1 MKVLIV
7 GLGGIGQRHLRN
19 LRAVFGSEV
28 EIIGQD
34 LRLNPPVLTDQLQI
48 EPGSSLQDKYNLPI
62 FLDLNQALAQK
73 PEIVFICNPSS
84 QHAPAAI
91 LAAKAGCHLFIE
103 KPLSNN
109 FDRVEELINLV
120 ESRGL
125 KAVVGYQMRFHPC
138 IQRLHGLIQ
147 EKKIGR
153 ILSVR
158 SEVGEYMPGWHTYED
173 YRQIYAA
180 RKDLGGGVILS
191 QIHELDYL
199 FWMFGLPR
207 SLYTLGGHLSN
218 LEIDV
223 EDTADTLMEC
233 MLEGRPIPVTLHQ
246 DYLQRPLSRFCEV
259 FGDAGKIRMDLR
271 ELKVDVIDDRGR
283 PVESSSYEGFQRNQ
297 LFLDELAGFMECL
310 QGKSTSMVDLRAGAQ
325 SLRMAL
331 AAKESLAEG
340 KVVKLTR

>member
-1 MKVLIV
+1 MKVLII

-19 LRAVFGSEV
+19 LRTLLGKEV
-28 EIIGQD
+28 EISGQD
-34 LRLNPPVLTDQLQI
+34 LRPNPPVLTDQLQI
-48 EPGSSLQDKYNLPI
+48 DPGSSLQEAYNLPI
-62 FLDLNQALAQK
+62 FLDLEQALAQK
-73 PEIVFICNPSS
+73 PDVVFVCNPSS
-84 QHAPAAI
+84 LHIPVAIRAAQ
-91 LAAKAGCHLFIE
+91 AGCHLFIE

-109 FDRVEELINLV
+109 LNQLDELFDLV
-120 ESRGL
+120 ESRSL

-138 IQRLHGLIQ
+138 LQRLRELVL
-147 EKKIGR
+147 ERKVGR

-158 SEVGEYMPGWHTYED
+158 AEVGEYMPGWHTYED

-180 RKDLGGGVILS
+180 RQDLGGGVILS

-199 FWMFGLPR
+199 FWLFGLPR
-207 SLYTLGGHLSN
+207 SIYTLGGHLSN
-218 LEIDV
+218 LDIDV

-233 MLEGRPIPVTLHQ
+233 EIDGRPVPVTLHQ

-259 FGDAGKIRMDLR
+259 FGESGKIRMDLR
-271 ELKVDVIDDRGR
+271 ELKVDVFDDKGKQ
-283 PVESSSYEGFQRNQ
+283 VEASSYEGFQRNQ
-297 LFLDELAGFMECL
+297 LFLDELKSFLGCL
-310 QGKSTSMVDLRAGAQ
+310 EGKETQIVDLRTGAQ